1 MVGGETDSSLREE
14 IGVCATMPLVSWQQG
29 ESERDRPAQRCR
41 ELALGDKL
49 ANRCKKQQ
57 ASETDT
63 RPAPSGSVTYVAV
76 SGGSRFPARVFE

>member
-1 MVGGETDSSLREE
+1 MSFGELWGPDHMH
-14 IGVCATMPLVSWQQG
+14 MPLVSWQQG

-63 RPAPSGSVTYVAV
+63 RPAPLRKRDLCCRFGWV
-76 SGGSRFPARVFE
+76 SDSQPEF

>member
-1 MVGGETDSSLREE
+1 
-14 IGVCATMPLVSWQQG
+14 MPLVSWQQG

-63 RPAPSGSVTYVAV
+63 RPGPLRKRGLLVAV
-76 SGGSRFPARVFE
+76 SVGLGFVAHAFFNDRPSFEKGVNSL